1 MVESRKITLIIE
13 KSLVPR
19 KAAVVFSC
27 RSKRQGVKFP
37 VNTGEI
43 YIYPHAKGSGAGH
56 TSSCARMSA
65 QSLAEVWCEGGGG
78 ASKKTQF
85 LRFVFLHFRVGP

>member
-19 KAAVVFSC
+19 KGAIVFSC
-27 RSKRQGVKFP
+27 QSKRQGVKFP

-43 YIYPHAKGSGAGH
+43 YIYPHAKESGKQDSHAATPEFMH
-56 TSSCARMSA
+56 RA
-65 QSLAEVWCEGGGG
+65 L
-78 ASKKTQF
+78 SKS
-85 LRFVFLHFRVGP
+85 G